1 MMNRLKTISICVAAA
16 LLWSTTSA
24 RALTNEE
31 NFARFQFNFNTPGA
45 RALGIGGAFISI
57 ADDATA
63 SETNPA
69 GLIIL
74 ERPEISVEIKH
85 VTTKTDVPFTTGSV
99 SGGEV
104 TIETR
109 EFEDSQTIPSFFS
122 FVYPQDRI
130 AFSVY
135 RQELMRLN
143 LDFHT
148 QGPLLFDN
156 GFFRAYPVDSSTEIE
171 IVNNGLAFAY
181 SLTDSLSMGLS
192 LRISQYE
199 IDSNLSRY
207 NNPDFWDLSRA
218 DFSESNRRVTVLVND
233 SETDYSVNA
242 GILWRPSSLLS
253 FGAVYRS
260 GPKFDSYRMT
270 VPGAALSS
278 ESPQFT
284 DFTLKVPD
292 TYGAAVSLRPTGALT
307 ISFDIVRVEYSDL
320 MENFQAWLGG
330 AAAVDFDINDGT
342 EYHGGIEYILMVK
355 SKPLA
360 LRAGAYLDPEHQM
373 RYTGED
379 AFLRL
384 NFPEGDDE
392 VHYTFGFGF
401 VPSSHLQLDFAGN
414 LSDSSDEYVV
424 SAVYRF

>member
-1 MMNRLKTISICVAAA
+1 MNRLRTISLCVAAA
-16 LLWSTTSA
+16 LLWSTASA
-24 RALTNEE
+24 WALTNDE
-31 NFARFQFNFNTPGA
+31 NFAQFQFNFNTPGA

-74 ERPEISVEIKH
+74 ERPELSLEIKH
-85 VTTKTDVPFTTGSV
+85 VTTKMDVPFGTSV
-99 SGGEV
+99 SGDGEIIV
-104 TIETR
+104 EHR
-109 EFEDSQTIPSFFS
+109 EFEDSQTTPSFFS
-122 FVYPQDRI
+122 FVYPLERI

-143 LDFHT
+143 LDFST
-148 QGPLLFDN
+148 QGVVMQYPD
-156 GFFRAYPVDSSTEIE
+156 GFHRGFPVASSTEVE
-171 IVNNGLAFAY
+171 IVNHGLALAY
-181 SLTDSLSMGLS
+181 SLTDSFSMGLS

-199 IDSNLSRY
+199 IDSSLSRY
-207 NNPDFWDLSRA
+207 NNPDFWDFSRA
-218 DFSESNRRVTVLVND
+218 DFSEDNRRITVLVND

-242 GILWRPSSLLS
+242 GILWRPNPLFS

-260 GPKFDSYRMT
+260 GPEFESFRWVLPGPFLSGNDS
-270 VPGAALSS
+270 
-278 ESPQFT
+278 EIT

-292 TYGAAVSLRPTGALT
+292 SYGAGISIRPTGALT
-307 ISFDIVRVEYSDL
+307 LSFDVVRIEYSDL
-320 MENFQAWLGG
+320 MENFQAWLGD
-330 AAAVDFDINDGT
+330 ATNEDFEVDDGT
-342 EYHGGIEYILMVK
+342 EYHGGIEYIFMVK

-360 LRAGAYLDPEHQM
+360 LRGGAYLNPAHRI
-373 RYTGED
+373 RYSGD
-379 AFLRL
+379 DGFLKL

-392 VHYTFGFGF
+392 MHYTFGFGF

-414 LSDSSDEYVV
+414 ISDNTDEYIV

>member
-1 MMNRLKTISICVAAA
+1 MNRSRIISLLAAA
-16 LLWSTTSA
+16 VLLGSTASSW
-24 RALTNEE
+24 ALTNEE
-31 NFARFQFNFNTPGA
+31 NFARFRFNFNTPGA

-69 GLIIL
+69 GLTIL
-74 ERPEISVEIKH
+74 ERPELSMVFTH
-85 VTTKTDVPFTTGSV
+85 VKTKTKVPFTTDSV
-99 SGGEV
+99 DGANV
-104 TIETR
+104 VIEER

-122 FVYPQDRI
+122 FVFPRDRI

-135 RQELMRLN
+135 RQELMRLS

-156 GFFRAYPVDSSTEIE
+156 GYFRAYPVDSSTEIE
-171 IVNNGLAFAY
+171 IVNNGLAVAY
-181 SLTDSLSMGLS
+181 SITDSFSMGVS

-218 DFSESNRRVTVLVND
+218 DLSEDNRRVTVLVND
-233 SETDYSVNA
+233 SETDYSFNA
-242 GILWRPSSLLS
+242 GILWRPSSLFS

-270 VPGAALSS
+270 VPGAALSNAS
-278 ESPQFT
+278 SDFT
-284 DFTLKVPD
+284 DFTFKVPD
-292 TYGAAVSLRPTGALT
+292 SYGAAVSFRPTGALT
-307 ISFDIVRVEYSDL
+307 LSFDIVQIEYSDL

-330 AAAVDFDINDGT
+330 AAAEDFDINDGT
-342 EYHGGIEYILMVK
+342 EYHGGVEYVLMVK

-360 LRAGAYLDPEHQM
+360 LRAGAYLNPEHQM
-373 RYTGED
+373 RYNGDD
-379 AFLRL
+379 AFLKL

-392 VHYTFGFGF
+392 IHYTFGFGF
-401 VPSSHLQLDFAGN
+401 VPSSSLQLDFAGN
-414 LSDSSDEYVV
+414 ISDSSDEYVV

>member
-1 MMNRLKTISICVAAA
+1 MNRLRIISLCLAAA
-16 LLWSTTSA
+16 LLWGTTSA

-31 NFARFQFNFNTPGA
+31 NFARFRFNFNTPGA

-63 SETNPA
+63 AETNPA
-69 GLIIL
+69 GLTIL
-74 ERPEISVEIKH
+74 ERPEISMVITH
-85 VTTKTDVPFTTGSV
+85 VTTKTDVPYSTGSV
-99 SGGEV
+99 SGTEV
-104 TIETR
+104 TRENR

-135 RQELMRLN
+135 RQELMRLS

-148 QGPLLFDN
+148 QGPLLYDN
-156 GFFRAYPVDSSTEIE
+156 GFFRSYPVDSSTEIE
-171 IVNNGLAFAY
+171 IVNSGLAVAY
-181 SLTDSLSMGLS
+181 SITDSFSMGLS

-207 NNPDFWDLSRA
+207 DNPDFWDLSRV

-233 SETDYSVNA
+233 SETDYSLNA
-242 GILWRPSSLLS
+242 GLLWRPNTLFS

-260 GPKFDSYRMT
+260 GPEFDSYRMT
-270 VPGAALSS
+270 VPGAALAS
-278 ESPQFT
+278 ESPEFT
-284 DFTLKVPD
+284 DFTFKVPD
-292 TYGAAVSLRPTGALT
+292 SYGAGVSIRPTGALT
-307 ISFDIVRVEYSDL
+307 ISFDIVRIEYSDL

-330 AAAVDFDINDGT
+330 AAAEDFDIDDGT
-342 EYHGGIEYILMVK
+342 EYHGGVEYIFMVK

-360 LRAGAYLDPEHQM
+360 LRGGAYLNPEHQM
-373 RYTGED
+373 RYTGD
-379 AFLRL
+379 DGFLKL

-392 VHYTFGFGF
+392 MHYTFGFGF

-414 LSDSSDEYVV
+414 ISDSSDEYVV